1 MKKIRIIQDDR
12 QNTEKLAFGI
22 RRAVKKAL
30 RTAIKY
36 ENVCFPCE
44 ISVTYTDSVN
54 IHRLNKEYRGVDRP
68 TDVLS
73 FPLLDVLPER
83 SDATVAL
90 GDIVIS
96 TEQAKK
102 QAEEYGHSLKRE
114 VCFLAVHS
122 VLHLL
127 GYDHETSEED
137 EKVMFSKQREILEIA
152 GITK

>member
-22 RRAVKKAL
+22 RRAVRKAL

-83 SDATVAL
+83 SDTTVAL

>member
-1 MKKIRIIQDDR
+1 MKKIRIIQDDS

>member
-73 FPLLDVLPER
+73 FPLFDVLPER

>member
-1 MKKIRIIQDDR
+1 LKKIRIIQDDS

>member
-1 MKKIRIIQDDR
+1 MKKIRIIQDDS

-83 SDATVAL
+83 SDVTVAL

>member
-83 SDATVAL
+83 SDTTVAL